1 MITRELDNAYK
12 PLNRVQ
18 GSRPLYKDVT
28 QKQAD
33 LIDLKEFGDKN
44 KKLNNKQEKEKE
56 LHRNYKPQL
65 ISETTW
71 SYFNEIK
78 EPFGVS
84 FE

>member
-1 MITRELDNAYK
+1 MKSSIINKRKKKNFTEIKSLVF
-12 PLNRVQ
+12 NRFYI
-18 GSRPLYKDVT
+18 GFMLRCSL
-28 QKQAD
+28 
-33 LIDLKEFGDKN
+33 F
-44 KKLNNKQEKEKE
+44 
-56 LHRNYKPQL
+56 KPQL